1 MELAWK
7 TFDGFDRWALPTAK
21 VGEVELVCPSYL
33 HAVIQCQ
40 PDDI

>member
-21 VGEVELVCPSYL
+21 VGEVELVCPSNFEL
-33 HAVIQCQ
+33 VFRICTQ
-40 PDDI
+40 